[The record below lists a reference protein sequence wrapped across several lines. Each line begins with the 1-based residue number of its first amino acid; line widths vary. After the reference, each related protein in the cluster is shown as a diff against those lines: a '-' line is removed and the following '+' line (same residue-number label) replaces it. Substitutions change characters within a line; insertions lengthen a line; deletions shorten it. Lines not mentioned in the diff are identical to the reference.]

1 MPFGRNEPFRRF
13 PAFQLK
19 QSTVQRQ
26 PLLVGNS
33 MGVDYYGILNVPAD
47 ATAEELK
54 KALPFWVD
62 LDLRRY
68 RKLALKWHP
77 DKNHDNREQAEYM
90 FKEINVA
97 YDVAPACYG
106 SWVGAVRSETA
117 WHLRQVRRGGF
128 VRRRPSRGR

>member
-13 PAFQLK
+13 PTFQLK

-33 MGVDYYGILNVPAD
+33 MGVDYYGILNVSAD

-62 LDLRRY
+62 LDLCRY

-97 YDVAPACYG
+97 YDGVPACYG
-106 SWVGAVRSETA
+106 SWIGAVRSETA
-117 WHLRQVRRGGF
+117 WYLRQVRRGGF